1 MSYWP
6 MTRITGADTESF
18 DAFGRFRVS
27 EPQTLFDSKLLLD
40 TAAWLWDEQQ
50 TSGSGTTT
58 SYNRNRASVTMSV
71 GAVTAGTR
79 VRQSKRRMD
88 YQPGKS
94 QLIFVTFVLGA
105 SATGITRR
113 VGYFDSFNGIF
124 LQQSGTTI
132 SFVVRTNISG
142 TPSDA
147 NVVAQASWNVDKLD
161 GTGPSGKTLDVT
173 KSQIFYTDF
182 EWLGVG
188 RVQVGFIIDGAYVLC
203 HDFKNANTTVGVYM
217 STPNL
222 PIRYE
227 ISNSGA
233 GGAASLECIC
243 GTVISEGG
251 RANLGYVRAISRGA
265 IPMVTA
271 NNSNLFPVIALR
283 LNGSY
288 LGATVQMEQFSL
300 ACTSNSPFNWY
311 WIENPKLISGSFNF
325 QSFTNS
331 AVEADFQ
338 QTGTLALLQST
349 GTVLRSG
356 VAATTFAIT
365 DEPTNEKAMGS
376 FINGS
381 TDIWVLA
388 VQRLSGTPETFY
400 GAACWREFGG

>member
-6 MTRITGADTESF
+6 LTRITGADTESF

-27 EPQTLFDSKLLLD
+27 QPQTLFDSKLLLD
-40 TAAWLWDEQQ
+40 SATWLWDEQQ
-50 TSGSGTTT
+50 TSGSGTTS
-58 SYNRNRASVTMSV
+58 SYSRNRASVTMSV
-71 GAVTAGTR
+71 GAATAGTR
-79 VRQSKRRMD
+79 VRQSKRRPD

-94 QLIFVTFVLGA
+94 QLIYLTFVLGA

-124 LQQSGTTI
+124 LQQSGSTI
-132 SFVVRTNISG
+132 SFVIRTNTSG

-147 NVVAQASWNVDKLD
+147 NAVAQASWNVDKMD

-173 KSQIFYTDF
+173 KSQIMYADF

-188 RVQVGFIIDGAYVLC
+188 RVQVGFIIDGVYVLC
-203 HDFKNANTTVGVYM
+203 HDFKNSNVTTGVYM

-222 PIRYE
+222 PLRYE

-251 RANLGYVRAISRGA
+251 RSVLGYERSVSRGA
-265 IPMVTA
+265 VAMTTS
-271 NNSNLFPVIALR
+271 NNSNLYPVIALR

-288 LGATVQMEQFSL
+288 LGATVQLTQFSL

-311 WIENPKLISGSFNF
+311 WIENPTLISGSFNF
-325 QSFTNS
+325 QAINNS

-338 QTGTLALLQST
+338 QTGTLAVIATS
-349 GTVLRSG
+349 GTQIIAG
-356 VAATTFAIT
+356 VAATTFVINAQPNT
-365 DEPTNEKAMGS
+365 EKAMGS

-388 VQRLSGTPETFY
+388 VQRVSGTTETFY

>member
-6 MTRITGADTESF
+6 LTRITGADTESF

-27 EPQTLFDSKLLLD
+27 QPQTLLDSKLLLD
-40 TAAWLWDEQQ
+40 SATWLWDEQQ
-50 TSGSGTTT
+50 TAGSGTTS
-58 SYNRNRASVTMSV
+58 SYSRFRASVTLSV
-71 GAVTAGTR
+71 GAATAGTR
-79 VRQSKRRMD
+79 VRQTKRRTD

-94 QLIFVTFVLGA
+94 QLIFLTFVLGA
-105 SATGITRR
+105 GATGITRR

-124 LQQSGTTI
+124 LQQSGSTV
-132 SFVVRTNISG
+132 SFVIRTNISG
-142 TPSDA
+142 SPSDA
-147 NVVAQASWNVDKLD
+147 NAVAQSSWNVDKLD

-173 KSQIFYTDF
+173 KSQIMYTDF

-188 RVQVGFIIDGAYVLC
+188 RVQVGFVIDGAFVLC
-203 HDFKNANTTVGVYM
+203 HDFKNANVTTGVYM

-222 PIRYE
+222 PLRYE

-251 RANLGYVRAISRGA
+251 RSALGYERGVSRGA
-265 IPMVTA
+265 VAMTTS
-271 NNSNLFPVIALR
+271 NNSNIYPVVALR

-288 LGATVQMEQFSL
+288 VGATVQLTQFSL

-311 WIENPKLISGSFNF
+311 WIENPTLISGSFNF
-325 QSFTNS
+325 QTISNS

-338 QTGTLALLQST
+338 QTGTLSLVLGS
-349 GTVLRSG
+349 GTVIRAG
-356 VAATTFAIT
+356 AAATTLAIT
-365 DEPTNEKAMGS
+365 EEPNTEKAMGS
-376 FINGS
+376 FINGA
-381 TDIWVLA
+381 TDVWVLA
-388 VQRLSGTPETFY
+388 VQRLTGTTETFY